1 MKSSLARNFFAR
13 QKVLITGG
21 SSGIGKALAFRLGEA
36 EAEVS
41 VVGKTREAVESA
53 GDGFARAGLKV
64 RTWVCDLA
72 SETATW
78 QLVED
83 VLAQSGPPDIL
94 INNAGFATY
103 RTFAQLEPAEISS
116 LMAVN
121 LLAPIRLTRGF
132 VPHFLARGCGAI
144 VNMSSIAGRIPLT
157 PNMIYTT
164 AKHGLV
170 AWSECLRFELAGSGI
185 QVNVICPGRVI
196 TPFFDHET
204 FRARE
209 QPREARHTVPL
220 SLVVN
225 RTLEAIIRNRFVTYI
240 PRSFGLLAWTTNAFS
255 ALVHP
260 AYAHIM
266 RKRLQSM
273 PRTAC
278 K

>member
-1 MKSSLARNFFAR
+1 MKSSVARKFFAGR
-13 QKVLITGG
+13 KVLITGG
-21 SSGIGKALAFRLGEA
+21 SSGIGKALAFSLAEA
-36 EAEVS
+36 GAEVS
-41 VVGKTREAVESA
+41 VVGKTQQGV
-53 GDGFARAGLKV
+53 DGAIDEFARSGLRV
-64 RTWVCDLA
+64 TSWACDLA
-72 SETATW
+72 SEAATW
-78 QLVED
+78 QLAED
-83 VLAQSGPPDIL
+83 VVAQAGPPDIL

-103 RTFAQLEPAEISS
+103 RAFAQLEPAEISS

-132 VPHFLARGCGAI
+132 VPHFLARGSGVI

-204 FRARE
+204 FRVRE

-220 SLVVN
+220 SLVVD
-225 RTLEAIIRNRFVTYI
+225 RTLQAIIQNRFMTYI
-240 PRSFGLLAWTTNAFS
+240 PRSFGFLAWTTNAFS